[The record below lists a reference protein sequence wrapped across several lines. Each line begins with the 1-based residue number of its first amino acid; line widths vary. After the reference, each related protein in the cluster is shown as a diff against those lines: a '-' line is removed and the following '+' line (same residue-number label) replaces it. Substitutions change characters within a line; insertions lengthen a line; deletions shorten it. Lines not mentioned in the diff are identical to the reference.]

1 MIDFLYFVLLSGGI
15 FIFTFFMNELIKYFS
30 YDVNIADSIRLY
42 VEPTLENKY
51 LQKNIS
57 VIRGYIDDHLKKC
70 IYKKYENVI
79 SLSDYYEKTKDKSSI
94 DLISDAHKLM
104 YNAIFTNDNI
114 KDVVILCTMNTPRD
128 YFDLVNYILVN
139 SFSAKVNILNIN
151 PCSDHLTRSSLVK
164 YKKRKCDYFTYSLYN
179 DFSIK
184 KIMNTLTHTILD
196 KHGQRKYSTQL
207 QIDINKDDNI
217 YSKIEEDIPP
227 EYHMD
232 NYNILFGMVNL
243 KEEVDN
249 KDLNIKDYLKEINF
263 QKVIDNQYY
272 KLLLFNYK
280 LNDNIQENFSKKLI
294 PKYAFCI
301 VENNINMPID
311 NYFKIPELVR
321 T

>member
-1 MIDFLYFVLLSGGI
+1 MIDLLYFVLLSGSI

-42 VEPTLENKY
+42 VEPNRENKY

-70 IYKKYENVI
+70 IYKKYENVV
-79 SLSDYYEKTKDKSSI
+79 SLSDFYEKTKDKSSI

-104 YNAIFTNDNI
+104 YNDIFSNDKVNDI
-114 KDVVILCTMNTPRD
+114 VILCTMNTPRD
-128 YFDLVNYILVN
+128 YFDLVNYILAN
-139 SFSAKVNILNIN
+139 SLSAKVNILNIN
-151 PCSDHLTRSSLVK
+151 PCSDYLTRSSLVK

-179 DFSIK
+179 DFSVK
-184 KIMNTLTHTILD
+184 KIMKTLTHTILD
-196 KHGQRKYSTQL
+196 KHGQIKYSTQL
-207 QIDINKDDNI
+207 QIEINKDDSLYN
-217 YSKIEEDIPP
+217 KIEEEVP
-227 EYHMD
+227 EKYHMD
-232 NYNILFGMVNL
+232 NYNIRFGMVNL
-243 KEEVDN
+243 EGVDN
-249 KDLNIKDYLKEINF
+249 KELNVRDYLEEIKF
-263 QKVIDNQYY
+263 EKAIDNQYY

-280 LNDNIQENFSKKLI
+280 LNDNVQENFSKKLI

-301 VENNINMPID
+301 VENNINMPIG

>member
-1 MIDFLYFVLLSGGI
+1 MIDFLYFVLLSGSI

-30 YDVNIADSIRLY
+30 YDVNVSDSIRLY
-42 VEPTLENKY
+42 VEPSRENQHI
-51 LQKNIS
+51 QKNIS

-70 IYKKYENVI
+70 IYKKYENVV
-79 SLSDYYEKTKDKSSI
+79 SLSDFYEKTKDKGSI

-104 YNAIFTNDNI
+104 YNAIFSDDKVNDI
-114 KDVVILCTMNTPRD
+114 VILCTMNTPRD
-128 YFDLVNYILVN
+128 YFDLVNYILAN

-151 PCSDHLTRSSLVK
+151 PCSDYLTRSSLVK
-164 YKKRKCDYFTYSLYN
+164 YRKRKHDYFTYSLYN
-179 DFSIK
+179 DFSLK

-196 KHGQRKYSTQL
+196 KHGYKKYNNQL
-207 QIDINKDDNI
+207 QMEISADDSLYNEI
-217 YSKIEEDIPP
+217 QDDVPE

-232 NYNILFGMVNL
+232 TYNIRFGMVNL
-243 KEEVDN
+243 VGVDN
-249 KDLNIKDYLKEINF
+249 KEINLRDYLEEIKF
-263 QKVIDNQYY
+263 EKAIDNQYY

-280 LNDNIQENFSKKLI
+280 LKDSIQENFSKKLI

-301 VENNINMPID
+301 VENNINMPIE